1 MTGPTLVA
9 VAVAA
14 GVPVPV
20 GLALVAA
27 WTAPLPTA
35 VATVVLGLLFG
46 RRPRPPAD
54 GRLTM
59 LAGVAGELRSGSSLR
74 AALWSTLGTDPRTSW
89 GRAGRLARLGR
100 PMSEVADAMAAP
112 FGRHGPL
119 VAASLRAASTHGG
132 SGVAVLDAV
141 VAQLR
146 DDLELDRELRS
157 AVAPART
164 SALIVAV
171 APLVLLAWQLGDG
184 ALGRALALPG
194 GGALVG
200 IGLGLVLVGLAVL
213 GAMARRSQ

>member
-9 VAVAA
+9 LAVAA
-14 GVPVPV
+14 GIPVPV

-27 WTAPLPTA
+27 WAAPLPTA
-35 VATVVLGLLFG
+35 VAVGAVGIVAG
-46 RRPRPPAD
+46 RRRRPSTD
-54 GRLTM
+54 GRLTV
-59 LAGVAGELRSGSSLR
+59 LAGVAAELRSGASLR
-74 AALWSTLGTDPRTSW
+74 AALWSTLGTDPGTSW

-100 PMSEVADAMAAP
+100 PMGEVADRVAVP

-141 VAQLR
+141 VSQLR

-171 APLVLLAWQLGDG
+171 APLVLLAWQLADG
-184 ALGRALALPG
+184 GLGRALALPG
-194 GGALVG
+194 GGVLVG
-200 IGLGLVLVGLAVL
+200 LGLGLVLVGVAVL
-213 GAMARRSQ
+213 GAMARRPR